1 MTPEQPYQTE
11 LNALRDLEKAI
22 RACGLPAMMVSG
34 QKQLESLVQ
43 ALNDVEEARK
53 TSTKFSR

>member
-1 MTPEQPYQTE
+1 
-11 LNALRDLEKAI
+11 
-22 RACGLPAMMVSG
+22 MMVSG